1 MKRIIFI
8 ISLLLT
14 ASCSTK
20 QTSQVDMVGEWY
32 MGNLKGKSF
41 KLGSQ
46 DNIELIKMAGSAY
59 NAMDAEKLMSYF
71 SEDAKIYSYF
81 GEELQVSK
89 ELYESYF
96 ATLDSLT
103 WEPHGMST
111 QTLEDDSISVV
122 SIPSTDIRYFKEQ
135 ETQAAFLFER
145 FWIVDGK
152 ITTIVQYIR
161 ESAKN
166 YDEIEL

>member
-1 MKRIIFI
+1 MKHIAFI
-8 ISLLLT
+8 ISAFFLT
-14 ASCSTK
+14 SCSTN
-20 QTSQVDMVGEWY
+20 QTSQIATVGEWY
-32 MGNLKGKSF
+32 MGNLEGKSF

-46 DNIELIKMAGSAY
+46 DNIELIKMAGEAY
-59 NAMDAEKLMSYF
+59 NAMDAEKIVSYF
-71 SEDAKIYSYF
+71 SKDAKIYSYS

-96 ATLDSLT
+96 STLDSLT

-111 QTLEDDSISVV
+111 QTLEDDSIAVV

-135 ETQAAFLFER
+135 GKQSSYLFER

-152 ITTIVQYIR
+152 ITTIVQYKR

>member
-20 QTSQVDMVGEWY
+20 QTSQIDMVGEWY
-32 MGNLKGKSF
+32 MGNLEGKSF

-71 SEDAKIYSYF
+71 SEDAKIYSYS

-103 WEPHGMST
+103 LSLKH
-111 QTLEDDSISVV
+111 I
-122 SIPSTDIRYFKEQ
+122 
-135 ETQAAFLFER
+135 
-145 FWIVDGK
+145 
-152 ITTIVQYIR
+152 
-161 ESAKN
+161 
-166 YDEIEL
+166 

>member
-1 MKRIIFI
+1 MKIIIIIFTLI
-8 ISLLLT
+8 L
-14 ASCSTK
+14 AVACSPNPTPSV
-20 QTSQVDMVGEWY
+20 TVGEWY
-32 MGNLKGKSF
+32 MGNLKSKSF

-71 SEDAKIYSYF
+71 SEDAKIYSYS

>member
-32 MGNLKGKSF
+32 MGNLEGKSF

-111 QTLEDDSISVV
+111 QTIEDNSIAVV
-122 SIPSTDIRYFKEQ
+122 SVPSSDKKYFKDSEN
-135 ETQAAFLFER
+135 EECFLFER
-145 FWIVDGK
+145 FWIVLNRFGPLGM
-152 ITTIVQYIR
+152 VLGQFW
-161 ESAKN
+161 N
-166 YDEIEL
+166 VF

>member
-1 MKRIIFI
+1 M
-8 ISLLLT
+8 LLVS
-14 ASCSTK
+14 SCTTK
-20 QTSQVDMVGEWY
+20 QTSQTATVGEWY
-32 MGNLKGKSF
+32 MGNLEGKSF

-46 DNIELIKMAGSAY
+46 ENIELIKRASEAY
-59 NAMDAEKLMSYF
+59 NAMDSEKLMSYF
-71 SEDAKIYSYF
+71 SENAKIYSYS

-96 ATLDSLT
+96 ATLDSLK

-111 QTLEDDSISVV
+111 QTLEDDSIAVV
-122 SIPSTDIRYFKEQ
+122 SIPSTDIRYLKDQ
-135 ETQAAFLFER
+135 EIQAGFLFER

-152 ITTIVQYIR
+152 ITTIVQYKR

>member
-1 MKRIIFI
+1 
-8 ISLLLT
+8 
-14 ASCSTK
+14 
-20 QTSQVDMVGEWY
+20 
-32 MGNLKGKSF
+32 
-41 KLGSQ
+41 
-46 DNIELIKMAGSAY
+46 
-59 NAMDAEKLMSYF
+59 MDAEKLMSYF
-71 SEDAKIYSYF
+71 SEDAKIYSYS